1 MEPALARA
9 CQDFEAIVLRPMF
22 AALKPAAM
30 PASPDEKT
38 DDDDA
43 GDATR
48 MVESLF
54 ADALA
59 MAFARAGGLGLA
71 RELSRALAPAQ
82 R

>member
-22 AALKPAAM
+22 AALKPAAL
-30 PASPDEKT
+30 PATADEHA
-38 DDDDA
+38 DDA
-43 GDATR
+43 GDAAS

-59 MAFARAGGLGLA
+59 MAFARAGGLGIA
-71 RELSRALAPAQ
+71 RELSHALEPAE

>member
-22 AALKPAAM
+22 AALKPAAL
-30 PASPDEKT
+30 PASADEHA
-38 DDDDA
+38 DDGA
-43 GDATR
+43 GDATS

-59 MAFARAGGLGLA
+59 MAFARAGGLGIA
-71 RELSRALAPAQ
+71 RELSHALEPAE